1 MSSQHQLI
9 QLFNSLHPVAW
20 MDPYNI
26 SENLATLVTQS
37 LGGFVY
43 LRSSQHYLEHQ
54 ESEMHLQ
61 QWLGY
66 VNAFRLP
73 LFL

>member
-1 MSSQHQLI
+1 
-9 QLFNSLHPVAW
+9 LFNSLHQVAW
-20 MDPYNI
+20 MGPYNI
-26 SENLATLVTQS
+26 SEDPATLVTQN

-43 LRSSQHYLEHQ
+43 LISSQHYLEHQ